1 MEDGNLY
8 LRLGTMSYTIY
19 AAKFEQTVIHQHVHL
34 RWESQSHEAA
44 HVLMR
49 LYRPSIARLFTKR
62 KKDVMLEFDTNLQL
76 HALFR

>member
-1 MEDGNLY
+1 
-8 LRLGTMSYTIY
+8 MSHTIY
-19 AAKFEQTVIHQHVHL
+19 AAKFEQTVIHHHVHL

-49 LYRPSIARLFTKR
+49 LYRRSIARLFTKR

-76 HALFR
+76 HVLFR